1 MIIKRK
7 IERWKQYVKK
17 SLAMII
23 KRKIVRWKLYVKK
36 ISKDLEKEWRSQ
48 VMFFEKNNFW
58 GETFWFRKKHFV
70 PLWE

>member
-48 VMFFEKNNFW
+48 VMFFEKNNF
-58 GETFWFRKKHFV
+58 
-70 PLWE
+70 